1 MAKKVSF
8 SLASVREGVRLGYIH
23 VVARPNLFKNV
34 VLWGCVRLLGSIS
47 YTSSQ
52 RSSQMNV
59 EAANDVDPKY

>member
-8 SLASVREGVRLGYIH
+8 SLASVRECVRLGYIH

-52 RSSQMNV
+52 LGLRKWMLRQPMM
-59 EAANDVDPKY
+59 